1 MDRKINGFSKL
12 SKKAKMEWL
21 AKVHLKNPK
30 KGLDLMNSYMHIDQ
44 NIQKKHDEFIE
55 NTVANYYLPLGVAPN
70 FLINAEDKF
79 IIIEENT
86 DFNQLIKKLEDDTLI
101 NDILSFSFLSKIMEY
116 QENIKIGAY
125 NVKMNMSNY
134 DMITM
139 LRSGNQTP
147 IKLTFTY
154 ARKIDDLAEKIT
166 SKLKMSKDD
175 LLNYLNDNIDKYSG
189 FKKADIISIFLPDT
203 YEVYWNISPEK
214 LTNKMYSEYKKFWN
228 DERLS
233 KLDKIN
239 LNQKEVIVLASIV
252 ASESR
257 MLDEADRIA
266 GLYINRLNRNMRLQA
281 DPTLIF
287 AANDFTI
294 RRVLNKHKKIKSPYN
309 TYIHRGLPPGPIR
322 LASKKYIDAVLNY
335 EKHNYI
341 YMCAE
346 EDFSGYHAF
355 ATNLSDHNRNARKFQ
370 IALNNRK
377 IYR

>member
-1 MDRKINGFSKL
+1 M
-12 SKKAKMEWL
+12 SKKKIL
-21 AKVHLKNPK
+21 
-30 KGLDLMNSYMHIDQ
+30 I
-44 NIQKKHDEFIE
+44 
-55 NTVANYYLPLGVAPN
+55 PLIIFSTILTTGSVYTYQMLYSPN

-86 DFNQLIKKLEDDTLI
+86 DFNELIKKLEDDTLI
-101 NDILSFSFLSKIMEY
+101 NDILSFSFLSKLMEY

-125 NVKMNMSNY
+125 KVKMNMSNY
-134 DMITM
+134 EMITM

-147 IKLTFTY
+147 IKLTFAY
-154 ARKIDDLAEKIT
+154 ARKIEDLAEKIT
-166 SKLKMSKDD
+166 TKLNMTKED
-175 LLNYLNDNIDKYSG
+175 LLNYLNENINNYSG
-189 FKKADIISIFLPDT
+189 FKKTDIISIFLPDT
-203 YEVYWNISPEK
+203 YEVYWNISPKK

-228 DERLS
+228 EERLS

-239 LNQKEVIVLASIV
+239 LNQKEAIVLASIV
-252 ASESR
+252 ASETR

-266 GLYINRLNRNMRLQA
+266 GLDINRLNRNMRLLA

-341 YMCAE
+341 YMCAK

-355 ATNLSDHNRNARKFQ
+355 ATNLSDHNRNAKKFQ
-370 IALNNRK
+370 IALNRRK

>member
-1 MDRKINGFSKL
+1 M
-12 SKKAKMEWL
+12 SKKKIL
-21 AKVHLKNPK
+21 
-30 KGLDLMNSYMHIDQ
+30 I
-44 NIQKKHDEFIE
+44 
-55 NTVANYYLPLGVAPN
+55 PLIIFSTILTTGSVYTYQMLYSPN

-86 DFNQLIKKLEDDTLI
+86 DFNELIKKLEDDTLI
-101 NDILSFSFLSKIMEY
+101 NDILSFSFLSKLMEY

-125 NVKMNMSNY
+125 KVKMNMSNY
-134 DMITM
+134 EMITM

-154 ARKIDDLAEKIT
+154 ARKIEDLAEKIT
-166 SKLKMSKDD
+166 TKLKMSKDD
-175 LLNYLNDNIDKYSG
+175 LLNYLNENINNYSG
-189 FKKADIISIFLPDT
+189 FKKTDIISIFLPDT

-214 LTNKMYSEYKKFWN
+214 LTNKMYSEYNKFWN
-228 DERLS
+228 EERLS

-239 LNQKEVIVLASIV
+239 LNQKEAIVLASIV

-341 YMCAE
+341 YMCAK

-355 ATNLSDHNRNARKFQ
+355 ATNLSDHNRNAKKFQ
-370 IALNNRK
+370 IALNSRK

>member
-1 MDRKINGFSKL
+1 M
-12 SKKAKMEWL
+12 SKKKIL
-21 AKVHLKNPK
+21 
-30 KGLDLMNSYMHIDQ
+30 I
-44 NIQKKHDEFIE
+44 
-55 NTVANYYLPLGVAPN
+55 PLIIFSTILTTGSVYTYQILYSPN
-70 FLINAEDKF
+70 FLINADDKF

-86 DFNQLIKKLEDDTLI
+86 DFNELIKKLEDDTLI
-101 NDILSFSFLSKIMEY
+101 NDILSFSFLSKLMEY

-125 NVKMNMSNY
+125 KVKMNMSNY
-134 DMITM
+134 EMITM

-154 ARKIDDLAEKIT
+154 ARKIEDLAEKIT
-166 SKLKMSKDD
+166 TKLKMSKDD
-175 LLNYLNDNIDKYSG
+175 LLNYLNENINNYSG
-189 FKKADIISIFLPDT
+189 FKKTDIISIFLPDT

-228 DERLS
+228 EERLS

-239 LNQKEVIVLASIV
+239 LNQKEAIVLASIV

-341 YMCAE
+341 YMCAK

-355 ATNLSDHNRNARKFQ
+355 ATNLSDHNRNAKKFQ
-370 IALNNRK
+370 IALNMRK

>member
-1 MDRKINGFSKL
+1 M
-12 SKKAKMEWL
+12 SKKKIL
-21 AKVHLKNPK
+21 
-30 KGLDLMNSYMHIDQ
+30 I
-44 NIQKKHDEFIE
+44 
-55 NTVANYYLPLGVAPN
+55 PLIIFSTILTTGSVYTYQMLYSPN
-70 FLINAEDKF
+70 FLINADDKF

-86 DFNQLIKKLEDDTLI
+86 DFNELIKKLEDDTLI
-101 NDILSFSFLSKIMEY
+101 NDILSFSFLSKLMEY

-125 NVKMNMSNY
+125 KVKMNMSNY
-134 DMITM
+134 EMITM

-147 IKLTFTY
+147 IKLTFSY
-154 ARKIDDLAEKIT
+154 ARKIEDLAEKIT
-166 SKLKMSKDD
+166 TKLKMSKDD
-175 LLNYLNDNIDKYSG
+175 LLNYLNENINNYSG
-189 FKKADIISIFLPDT
+189 FKKTDIISIFLPDT
-203 YEVYWNISPEK
+203 YEVYWNISPEE

-228 DERLS
+228 EERLS
-233 KLDKIN
+233 KLDNIN
-239 LNQKEVIVLASIV
+239 LNQKEAIVLASIV

-341 YMCAE
+341 YMCAK

-355 ATNLSDHNRNARKFQ
+355 ATNLSDHNRNAKKFQ
-370 IALNNRK
+370 IALNMRK

>member
-1 MDRKINGFSKL
+1 M
-12 SKKAKMEWL
+12 SKKKIL
-21 AKVHLKNPK
+21 
-30 KGLDLMNSYMHIDQ
+30 I
-44 NIQKKHDEFIE
+44 
-55 NTVANYYLPLGVAPN
+55 PLIIFSTILTTGSVYTYQMLYSPN
-70 FLINAEDKF
+70 FLINADDKF

-86 DFNQLIKKLEDDTLI
+86 DFNELIKKLEDDTLI
-101 NDILSFSFLSKIMEY
+101 NDILSFSFLSKLMEY

-125 NVKMNMSNY
+125 KVKMNMSNY
-134 DMITM
+134 EMITM

-166 SKLKMSKDD
+166 TKLKMSKDD

-228 DERLS
+228 EERLS

-239 LNQKEVIVLASIV
+239 LNQKEAIVLASIV

-341 YMCAE
+341 YMCAK

-355 ATNLSDHNRNARKFQ
+355 ATNLSDHNRNAKKFQ
-370 IALNNRK
+370 IALNRRK

>member
-1 MDRKINGFSKL
+1 ML
-12 SKKAKMEWL
+12 
-21 AKVHLKNPK
+21 
-30 KGLDLMNSYMHIDQ
+30 
-44 NIQKKHDEFIE
+44 
-55 NTVANYYLPLGVAPN
+55 YYPN
-70 FLINAEDKF
+70 FLINADDKF

-86 DFNQLIKKLEDDTLI
+86 DFNELIKKLEDDTLI
-101 NDILSFSFLSKIMEY
+101 NDILSFSFLSKLMEY

-125 NVKMNMSNY
+125 KVKMNMSNY
-134 DMITM
+134 EMITM

-154 ARKIDDLAEKIT
+154 ARKIEDLAEKIT
-166 SKLKMSKDD
+166 TKLKMSKDD
-175 LLNYLNDNIDKYSG
+175 LLNYLNENINNYSG
-189 FKKADIISIFLPDT
+189 FKKTDIISIFLPDT

-228 DERLS
+228 EERLS

-239 LNQKEVIVLASIV
+239 LNQKEAIVLASIV

-341 YMCAE
+341 YMCAK

-355 ATNLSDHNRNARKFQ
+355 ATNLSDHNRNAKKFQ
-370 IALNNRK
+370 LALNMRK

>member
-1 MDRKINGFSKL
+1 M
-12 SKKAKMEWL
+12 SKKKIL
-21 AKVHLKNPK
+21 
-30 KGLDLMNSYMHIDQ
+30 I
-44 NIQKKHDEFIE
+44 
-55 NTVANYYLPLGVAPN
+55 PLIIFSTILTTGSVYTYQMLYSPN

-86 DFNQLIKKLEDDTLI
+86 DFNELIKKLEDDTLI
-101 NDILSFSFLSKIMEY
+101 NDILSFSFLSKLMEY

-125 NVKMNMSNY
+125 KVKMNMSNY
-134 DMITM
+134 EMITM

-154 ARKIDDLAEKIT
+154 ARKIEDLAEKIT
-166 SKLKMSKDD
+166 TKLKMSKND
-175 LLNYLNDNIDKYSG
+175 LLNYLNENINNYSG
-189 FKKADIISIFLPDT
+189 FKKTDIISIFLPDT

-228 DERLS
+228 EERLS

-239 LNQKEVIVLASIV
+239 LNQKEAIVLASIV

-341 YMCAE
+341 YMCAK

-355 ATNLSDHNRNARKFQ
+355 ATNLSDHNRNAKKFQ
-370 IALNNRK
+370 IALNMRK

>member
-1 MDRKINGFSKL
+1 M
-12 SKKAKMEWL
+12 SKKKIL
-21 AKVHLKNPK
+21 
-30 KGLDLMNSYMHIDQ
+30 I
-44 NIQKKHDEFIE
+44 
-55 NTVANYYLPLGVAPN
+55 PLIIFSTILTTGSVYTYQMLYSPN
-70 FLINAEDKF
+70 FLINADDKF

-86 DFNQLIKKLEDDTLI
+86 DFNELIKKLEDDTLI
-101 NDILSFSFLSKIMEY
+101 NDILSFSFLSKLMEY

-125 NVKMNMSNY
+125 KVKMNMSNY
-134 DMITM
+134 EMITM

-147 IKLTFTY
+147 IKLTFSY
-154 ARKIDDLAEKIT
+154 ARKIEDLAEKIT
-166 SKLKMSKDD
+166 TKLKMSKDD
-175 LLNYLNDNIDKYSG
+175 LLNYLNENINNYSG
-189 FKKADIISIFLPDT
+189 FKKTDIISIFLPDT

-239 LNQKEVIVLASIV
+239 LNQKEAIVLASIV

-341 YMCAE
+341 YMCAK

-355 ATNLSDHNRNARKFQ
+355 ATNLSDHNRNAKKFQ
-370 IALNNRK
+370 IALNMRK

>member
-1 MDRKINGFSKL
+1 M
-12 SKKAKMEWL
+12 SKKKIL
-21 AKVHLKNPK
+21 
-30 KGLDLMNSYMHIDQ
+30 I
-44 NIQKKHDEFIE
+44 
-55 NTVANYYLPLGVAPN
+55 PLIIFSTILTTCSVYTYQMLYSPN
-70 FLINAEDKF
+70 FLINSEDKF
-79 IIIEENT
+79 IIIEEGT
-86 DFNQLIKKLEDDTLI
+86 DFNMLIKKLEDDTLI

-125 NVKMNMSNY
+125 KVNMNMSNY

-147 IKLTFTY
+147 IKLTFSY

-166 SKLKMSKDD
+166 SKLKISKED
-175 LLNYLNDNIDKYSG
+175 LLNYLLENIENYEG
-189 FKKADIISIFLPDT
+189 FKKEDIISIFLPDT
-203 YEVYWNISPEK
+203 YEVYWNISPKK
-214 LTNKMYSEYKKFWN
+214 LTDKMYSEYKKFWN
-228 DERLS
+228 NDRLE
-233 KLDKIN
+233 KLKKIN
-239 LNQKEVIVLASIV
+239 LNQKEAIVLASIV

-257 MLDEADRIA
+257 MLDEADIIA

-281 DPTLIF
+281 DPTLVF

-322 LASKKYIDAVLNY
+322 IASKKYIDAVLNF

-341 YMCAE
+341 YMCAK

-377 IYR
+377 IYK

>member
-1 MDRKINGFSKL
+1 M
-12 SKKAKMEWL
+12 SKKKIL
-21 AKVHLKNPK
+21 
-30 KGLDLMNSYMHIDQ
+30 I
-44 NIQKKHDEFIE
+44 
-55 NTVANYYLPLGVAPN
+55 PLIIFSTILTTGSVYTYQMLYSPN

-86 DFNQLIKKLEDDTLI
+86 DFNELIKKLEDDTLI
-101 NDILSFSFLSKIMEY
+101 NDILSFSFLSKLMEY

-125 NVKMNMSNY
+125 KVKMNMSNY
-134 DMITM
+134 EMITM

-147 IKLTFTY
+147 IKLTFSY
-154 ARKIDDLAEKIT
+154 ARKIEDLAEKIT
-166 SKLKMSKDD
+166 TKLKMSKDD
-175 LLNYLNDNIDKYSG
+175 LLNYLNENINNYSG
-189 FKKADIISIFLPDT
+189 FKKTDIISIFLPDT

-228 DERLS
+228 EERLS

-239 LNQKEVIVLASIV
+239 LNQKETIVLASIV

-341 YMCAE
+341 YMCAK

-355 ATNLSDHNRNARKFQ
+355 ATNLSDHNRNAKKFQ
-370 IALNNRK
+370 IALNMRK

>member
-1 MDRKINGFSKL
+1 M
-12 SKKAKMEWL
+12 SKKKIL
-21 AKVHLKNPK
+21 
-30 KGLDLMNSYMHIDQ
+30 I
-44 NIQKKHDEFIE
+44 
-55 NTVANYYLPLGVAPN
+55 PLIIFSTILTTGSVYTYQMLYSPN
-70 FLINAEDKF
+70 FLINADDKF

-86 DFNQLIKKLEDDTLI
+86 DFNELIKKLEDDTLI
-101 NDILSFSFLSKIMEY
+101 NDILSFSFLSKLMEY

-125 NVKMNMSNY
+125 KVKMNMSNY
-134 DMITM
+134 EMITM

-154 ARKIDDLAEKIT
+154 ARKIEDLAEKIT
-166 SKLKMSKDD
+166 TKLKMSKDD
-175 LLNYLNDNIDKYSG
+175 LLNYLNENINNYSG
-189 FKKADIISIFLPDT
+189 FKKTDIISIFLPDT

-228 DERLS
+228 EERLS

-239 LNQKEVIVLASIV
+239 LNQKEAIVLASIV

-266 GLYINRLNRNMRLQA
+266 GLYINRLNMNMRLQA

-341 YMCAE
+341 YMCAK

-355 ATNLSDHNRNARKFQ
+355 ATNLSDHNRNAKKFQ
-370 IALNNRK
+370 IALNMRK

>member
-1 MDRKINGFSKL
+1 M
-12 SKKAKMEWL
+12 SKKKIL
-21 AKVHLKNPK
+21 
-30 KGLDLMNSYMHIDQ
+30 I
-44 NIQKKHDEFIE
+44 
-55 NTVANYYLPLGVAPN
+55 PLIIFSTILTTGSVYTYQMLYSPN

-86 DFNQLIKKLEDDTLI
+86 DFNELIKKLEDDTLI
-101 NDILSFSFLSKIMEY
+101 NDILSFSFLSKLMEY

-125 NVKMNMSNY
+125 KVKMNMSNY
-134 DMITM
+134 EMITM

-154 ARKIDDLAEKIT
+154 ARKIEDLAEKIT
-166 SKLKMSKDD
+166 TKLKMSKDD
-175 LLNYLNDNIDKYSG
+175 LLNYLNENINNYSG
-189 FKKADIISIFLPDT
+189 FKKTDIISIFLPDT

-228 DERLS
+228 EERLS
-233 KLDKIN
+233 KLEKIN
-239 LNQKEVIVLASIV
+239 LNQKEAIVLASIV

-341 YMCAE
+341 YMCAK

-355 ATNLSDHNRNARKFQ
+355 ATNLSDHNRNAKKFQ
-370 IALNNRK
+370 IALNRRK

>member
-1 MDRKINGFSKL
+1 M
-12 SKKAKMEWL
+12 SKKKIL
-21 AKVHLKNPK
+21 
-30 KGLDLMNSYMHIDQ
+30 I
-44 NIQKKHDEFIE
+44 
-55 NTVANYYLPLGVAPN
+55 PLIIFSTILTTGSVYTYQMLYSPN
-70 FLINAEDKF
+70 FLINADDKF

-86 DFNQLIKKLEDDTLI
+86 DFNELIKKLEDDTLI
-101 NDILSFSFLSKIMEY
+101 NDILSFSFLSKLMEY

-125 NVKMNMSNY
+125 KVKMNMSNY
-134 DMITM
+134 EMITM

-147 IKLTFTY
+147 IKLTFSY
-154 ARKIDDLAEKIT
+154 ARKIEDLAEKIT
-166 SKLKMSKDD
+166 TKLKMSKDD
-175 LLNYLNDNIDKYSG
+175 LLNYLNENINNYSG
-189 FKKADIISIFLPDT
+189 FKKSDIISIFLPDT

-228 DERLS
+228 EERLS
-233 KLDKIN
+233 KLQKIN
-239 LNQKEVIVLASIV
+239 LNQKEAIVLASIV

-341 YMCAE
+341 YMCAK

-355 ATNLSDHNRNARKFQ
+355 ATNLSDHNRNAKKFQ
-370 IALNNRK
+370 IALNMRK

>member
-1 MDRKINGFSKL
+1 M
-12 SKKAKMEWL
+12 SKKKIL
-21 AKVHLKNPK
+21 
-30 KGLDLMNSYMHIDQ
+30 I
-44 NIQKKHDEFIE
+44 
-55 NTVANYYLPLGVAPN
+55 PLIIFSTILTTGSVYTYQMLYSPN
-70 FLINAEDKF
+70 FLINADDKF

-86 DFNQLIKKLEDDTLI
+86 DFNELIKKLEDDTLI
-101 NDILSFSFLSKIMEY
+101 NDILSFSFLSKLMEY

-125 NVKMNMSNY
+125 KVKMNMSNY
-134 DMITM
+134 EMITM

-147 IKLTFTY
+147 IKLTFSY
-154 ARKIDDLAEKIT
+154 ARKIEDLAEKIT
-166 SKLKMSKDD
+166 TKLKMSKDD
-175 LLNYLNDNIDKYSG
+175 LLNYLNENINNYSG
-189 FKKADIISIFLPDT
+189 FKKTDIISIFLPDT

-228 DERLS
+228 EERLS

-239 LNQKEVIVLASIV
+239 LNQKEAIVLASIV

-341 YMCAE
+341 YMCAK

-355 ATNLSDHNRNARKFQ
+355 ATNLSDHNRNAKKFQ
-370 IALNNRK
+370 IALNMRK

>member
-1 MDRKINGFSKL
+1 MLYS
-12 SKKAKMEWL
+12 
-21 AKVHLKNPK
+21 
-30 KGLDLMNSYMHIDQ
+30 
-44 NIQKKHDEFIE
+44 
-55 NTVANYYLPLGVAPN
+55 PN
-70 FLINAEDKF
+70 FLINADDKF

-86 DFNQLIKKLEDDTLI
+86 DFNELIKKLEDDTLI
-101 NDILSFSFLSKIMEY
+101 NDILSFSFLSKLMEY

-125 NVKMNMSNY
+125 KVKMNMSNY
-134 DMITM
+134 EMITM

-147 IKLTFTY
+147 IKLTFSY
-154 ARKIDDLAEKIT
+154 ARKIEDLAEKIT
-166 SKLKMSKDD
+166 TKLKMSKDD
-175 LLNYLNDNIDKYSG
+175 LLNYLNENINNYSG
-189 FKKADIISIFLPDT
+189 FKKTDIISIFLPDT

-228 DERLS
+228 EERLS
-233 KLDKIN
+233 KLQKIN
-239 LNQKEVIVLASIV
+239 LNQKEAIVLASIV

-341 YMCAE
+341 YMCAK

-355 ATNLSDHNRNARKFQ
+355 ATNLSDHNRNAKKFQ
-370 IALNNRK
+370 IALNMRK

>member
-1 MDRKINGFSKL
+1 M
-12 SKKAKMEWL
+12 SKKKIL
-21 AKVHLKNPK
+21 
-30 KGLDLMNSYMHIDQ
+30 I
-44 NIQKKHDEFIE
+44 
-55 NTVANYYLPLGVAPN
+55 PLIIFSTILTTCSVYTYQMLYSPN
-70 FLINAEDKF
+70 FLINSEDKF
-79 IIIEENT
+79 IIIEEGT
-86 DFNQLIKKLEDDTLI
+86 DFNRLIKKLEDDTLI

-125 NVKMNMSNY
+125 KVNMNMSNY

-147 IKLTFTY
+147 IKLTFSY

-166 SKLKMSKDD
+166 SKLKISKED
-175 LLNYLNDNIDKYSG
+175 LLNYLLENIENYEG
-189 FKKADIISIFLPDT
+189 FKKEDIISIFLPDT
-203 YEVYWNISPEK
+203 YEVYWNISPKK
-214 LTNKMYSEYKKFWN
+214 LTDKMYSEYKKFWN
-228 DERLS
+228 NDRLE
-233 KLDKIN
+233 KLKKIN
-239 LNQKEVIVLASIV
+239 LNQKEAIVLASIV

-257 MLDEADRIA
+257 MLDEADIIA

-281 DPTLIF
+281 DPTLVF

-322 LASKKYIDAVLNY
+322 IASKKYIDAVLNF

-341 YMCAE
+341 YMCAK

-377 IYR
+377 IYK

>member
-1 MDRKINGFSKL
+1 M
-12 SKKAKMEWL
+12 SKKKIL
-21 AKVHLKNPK
+21 
-30 KGLDLMNSYMHIDQ
+30 I
-44 NIQKKHDEFIE
+44 
-55 NTVANYYLPLGVAPN
+55 PLIIFSTILTTGSVYTYQMLYSPN
-70 FLINAEDKF
+70 FLINADDKF

-86 DFNQLIKKLEDDTLI
+86 DFNELIKKLEDDTLI
-101 NDILSFSFLSKIMEY
+101 NDILSFSFLSKLMEY

-125 NVKMNMSNY
+125 KVKMNMSNY
-134 DMITM
+134 EMITM

-154 ARKIDDLAEKIT
+154 ARKIEDLAEKIT
-166 SKLKMSKDD
+166 TKLKMSKDD
-175 LLNYLNDNIDKYSG
+175 LLNYLNENINNYSG
-189 FKKADIISIFLPDT
+189 FKKTDIISIFLPDT

-228 DERLS
+228 EERLS

-239 LNQKEVIVLASIV
+239 LNQKEAIVLASIV

-341 YMCAE
+341 YMCAK

-355 ATNLSDHNRNARKFQ
+355 ATNLSDHNRNAKKFQ
-370 IALNNRK
+370 VALNMRK

>member
-1 MDRKINGFSKL
+1 M
-12 SKKAKMEWL
+12 SKKKIL
-21 AKVHLKNPK
+21 
-30 KGLDLMNSYMHIDQ
+30 I
-44 NIQKKHDEFIE
+44 
-55 NTVANYYLPLGVAPN
+55 PLIIFSTILTTGSVYTYQMLYSPN

-86 DFNQLIKKLEDDTLI
+86 DFNELIKKLEDDTLI
-101 NDILSFSFLSKIMEY
+101 NDILSFSFLSKLMEY
-116 QENIKIGAY
+116 QENIEIGAY
-125 NVKMNMSNY
+125 KVKMNMSNY
-134 DMITM
+134 EMITM

-154 ARKIDDLAEKIT
+154 ARKIEDLAEKIT
-166 SKLKMSKDD
+166 TKLKMSKDD
-175 LLNYLNDNIDKYSG
+175 LLNYLNENINNYSG
-189 FKKADIISIFLPDT
+189 FKKTDIISIFLPDT

-228 DERLS
+228 EERLS

-239 LNQKEVIVLASIV
+239 LNQKEAIVLASIV

-341 YMCAE
+341 YMCAK

-355 ATNLSDHNRNARKFQ
+355 ATNLSDHNRNAKKFQ
-370 IALNNRK
+370 IALNMRK

>member
-1 MDRKINGFSKL
+1 M
-12 SKKAKMEWL
+12 SKKKIL
-21 AKVHLKNPK
+21 
-30 KGLDLMNSYMHIDQ
+30 I
-44 NIQKKHDEFIE
+44 
-55 NTVANYYLPLGVAPN
+55 PLIIFSTILTTGSVYTYQMLYSPN
-70 FLINAEDKF
+70 FLINADDKF

-86 DFNQLIKKLEDDTLI
+86 DFNELIKKLEDDTLI
-101 NDILSFSFLSKIMEY
+101 NDILSFSFLSKLMEY

-125 NVKMNMSNY
+125 KVKMNMSNY
-134 DMITM
+134 EMITM

-154 ARKIDDLAEKIT
+154 ARKIEDLAEKIT
-166 SKLKMSKDD
+166 AKLKMSKDD
-175 LLNYLNDNIDKYSG
+175 LLNYLNENINNYSG
-189 FKKADIISIFLPDT
+189 FKKTDIISIFLPDT

-228 DERLS
+228 EERLS

-239 LNQKEVIVLASIV
+239 LNQKEAIVLASIV

-341 YMCAE
+341 YMCAK

-355 ATNLSDHNRNARKFQ
+355 ATNLSDHNRNAKKFQ
-370 IALNNRK
+370 IALNMRK

>member
-1 MDRKINGFSKL
+1 M
-12 SKKAKMEWL
+12 SKKKIL
-21 AKVHLKNPK
+21 
-30 KGLDLMNSYMHIDQ
+30 I
-44 NIQKKHDEFIE
+44 
-55 NTVANYYLPLGVAPN
+55 PLIIFSTILTTGSVYTYQMLYSPN

-86 DFNQLIKKLEDDTLI
+86 DFNELIKKLEDDTLI
-101 NDILSFSFLSKIMEY
+101 NDILSFSFLSKLMEY

-125 NVKMNMSNY
+125 KVKMNMSNY

-166 SKLKMSKDD
+166 SKLKISKDD
-175 LLNYLNDNIDKYSG
+175 LLKYLFENIDNYEG
-189 FKKADIISIFLPDT
+189 FKKEDIISIFLPDT
-203 YEVYWNISPEK
+203 YEVYWNISSKK
-214 LTNKMYSEYKKFWN
+214 LTEKMYSEYEKFWN
-228 DERLS
+228 NDRLE
-233 KLDKIN
+233 KLKKIN
-239 LNQKEVIVLASIV
+239 LNQKEAIVLASIV

-281 DPTLIF
+281 DPTLVF

-322 LASKKYIDAVLNY
+322 IASKKYIDAVLNF

-341 YMCAE
+341 YMCAK

-370 IALNNRK
+370 IALNMRK
-377 IYR
+377 IYK

>member
-1 MDRKINGFSKL
+1 M
-12 SKKAKMEWL
+12 SKKKIL
-21 AKVHLKNPK
+21 
-30 KGLDLMNSYMHIDQ
+30 I
-44 NIQKKHDEFIE
+44 
-55 NTVANYYLPLGVAPN
+55 PLIIFSTILTTGSVYTYQMLYSPN

-86 DFNQLIKKLEDDTLI
+86 DFNELIKKLEDDTLI
-101 NDILSFSFLSKIMEY
+101 NDILSFSFLSKLMEY

-125 NVKMNMSNY
+125 KVKMNMSNY

-166 SKLKMSKDD
+166 SKLKISKDD
-175 LLNYLNDNIDKYSG
+175 LLKYLFENIDNYEG
-189 FKKADIISIFLPDT
+189 FKKEDIISIFLPDT
-203 YEVYWNISPEK
+203 YEVYWNISPKK
-214 LTNKMYSEYKKFWN
+214 LTDKMYSEYKKFWN
-228 DERLS
+228 NDRLE
-233 KLDKIN
+233 KLKKIN
-239 LNQKEVIVLASIV
+239 LNQKEAIVLASIV

-281 DPTLIF
+281 DPTLVF

-322 LASKKYIDAVLNY
+322 IASKKYIDAVLNF

-341 YMCAE
+341 YMCAK

-377 IYR
+377 IYK

>member
-1 MDRKINGFSKL
+1 M
-12 SKKAKMEWL
+12 SKKKIL
-21 AKVHLKNPK
+21 
-30 KGLDLMNSYMHIDQ
+30 I
-44 NIQKKHDEFIE
+44 
-55 NTVANYYLPLGVAPN
+55 PLIIFSTILTTGSVYTYQMLYSPN
-70 FLINAEDKF
+70 FLINADDKF

-86 DFNQLIKKLEDDTLI
+86 DFNELIKKLEDDTLI
-101 NDILSFSFLSKIMEY
+101 NDILSFSFLSKLMEY

-125 NVKMNMSNY
+125 KVKMNMSNY
-134 DMITM
+134 EMITM

-154 ARKIDDLAEKIT
+154 ARKIEDLAEKIT
-166 SKLKMSKDD
+166 TKLKMSKDD
-175 LLNYLNDNIDKYSG
+175 LLNYLNENINNYSG
-189 FKKADIISIFLPDT
+189 FKKTDIISIFLPDT

-228 DERLS
+228 EERLS

-341 YMCAE
+341 YMCAK

-355 ATNLSDHNRNARKFQ
+355 ATNLSDHNRNAKKFQ
-370 IALNNRK
+370 LALNMRK